1 MRIVGIVLV
10 LILAT
15 GANAWIFDNRPSL
28 KIPTNTVIEYDVPAQ
43 FVSMNEKQRKVEF
56 IKWILPIVVRQ
67 NNLVMQERKIILK
80 LQNRELLGIQ
90 LRETEIDFLNIMQLK
105 YGGNSFDDL
114 LSRVNV
120 IPTALVISQASIES
134 GWGSSRFAQEGNNLF
149 GIRTYDK
156 NTPGMKP
163 KNNVNANF
171 KVRSYLTV
179 DDSVANYL
187 LLLNTHHA
195 YKDFRTA
202 RSYMSHVD
210 AMDDHALA
218 DTLFDY
224 SELGSQYI
232 EMIHVHL
239 NNIEKLLNDLQ

>member
-1 MRIVGIVLV
+1 MRIVGIILLLV
-10 LILAT
+10 LTT
-15 GANAWIFDNRPSL
+15 GANAWFFDNKLDLRIQTSA
-28 KIPTNTVIEYDVPAQ
+28 VIEHDVPTK
-43 FVSMNEKQRKVEF
+43 FVTMNEKQRKIEF
-56 IKWILPIVVRQ
+56 IEWILPIVARQ
-67 NNLVMQERKIILK
+67 NDLVMQERKIILK

-114 LSRVNV
+114 LARVNV

-149 GIRTYDK
+149 GIRTYNKD
-156 NTPGMKP
+156 TPDMKP
-163 KNNVNANF
+163 KNNSNANF

-239 NNIEKLLNDLQ
+239 NNIQKLLDDLQ

>member
-1 MRIVGIVLV
+1 MRIVGIILLLV
-10 LILAT
+10 LTT
-15 GANAWIFDNRPSL
+15 GANAWFFDNKLDLRIQTSA
-28 KIPTNTVIEYDVPAQ
+28 VIEHDVPTK
-43 FVSMNEKQRKVEF
+43 FVTMNEKQRKIEF
-56 IKWILPIVVRQ
+56 IEWILPIVARQ
-67 NNLVMQERKIILK
+67 NDLVMQERKIILK

-114 LSRVNV
+114 LARVNV

-149 GIRTYDK
+149 GIRTYNKD
-156 NTPGMKP
+156 TPGMKP
-163 KNNVNANF
+163 KNNSNANF

-239 NNIEKLLNDLQ
+239 NNIQKLLDDLQ